1 VLISGSLLA
10 RAINLVAGVIENRD
24 PGPATGDPQQRRHTV
39 ISWLSKQLIT
49 RVMAAN
55 REGDIR
61 PTLLLDAP
69 DVSFTFPGANS
80 WSGEFNGKD
89 AHRQWL
95 ERLVRVG
102 VKTEPD
108 EVVAQGWP
116 WNTTVCIRGRSWWD
130 SPSGER
136 VYSNRFVIWGKLKW
150 GRLKIYEVYEDTDK
164 ANALDAY
171 LEEHEPTLAPA

>member
-1 VLISGSLLA
+1 MFSW
-10 RAINLVAGVIENRD
+10 
-24 PGPATGDPQQRRHTV
+24 PA
-39 ISWLSKQLIT
+39 KKLIT

-55 REGDIR
+55 RAGDIR

-69 DVSFTFPGANS
+69 DLQFVFPGSNS
-80 WSGEFNGKD
+80 WSGTFSGKD

-108 EVVAQGWP
+108 EVVASGFP
-116 WNTTVCIRGRSWWD
+116 WKQTVCIRGRSWWD

-136 VYSNRFVIWGKLKW
+136 VYTNRFVIWGRLRW
-150 GRLKIYEVYEDTDK
+150 GRLAEYEVYEDTEK
-164 ANALDAY
+164 ATALDEY
-171 LEEHEPTLAPA
+171 LEEHEPALARV